1 MSGVQKIGNNKLGES
16 YLTQE
21 VNDIMDL
28 DLDLSDFIEDFGLPS
43 IVLGVGV
50 LVLAPFFGSSLAK
63 VGRPLAKAT
72 IKGGLMA
79 YDKGKVVLSE
89 ARETFEK
96 MLEESR
102 EELKQSAKNQEIEY
116 LKTVSVSST
125 PIED

>member
-1 MSGVQKIGNNKLGES
+1 
-16 YLTQE
+16 
-21 VNDIMDL
+21 MDL